1 MSSFE
6 GKRKQ
11 SFHKEIKERKNKAVL
26 KKRGWSYVRGSIDG
40 NRKRSFQ
47 KKKVTGVHLVE
58 IGSKIF
64 RRKQ

>member
-1 MSSFE
+1 M
-6 GKRKQ
+6 
-11 SFHKEIKERKNKAVL
+11 KEIGSKVFIKKEWRKNKAVL

-40 NRKRSFQ
+40 NRKQSFQ
-47 KKKVTGVHLVE
+47 KKKVTAVHLME